1 MHSYYYSY
9 RYVRHVKEINIKL
22 KLPIKDQKIYILLT
36 IILSTFTIYHQQQM
50 EILGRP

>member
-9 RYVRHVKEINIKL
+9 RYVKEINI